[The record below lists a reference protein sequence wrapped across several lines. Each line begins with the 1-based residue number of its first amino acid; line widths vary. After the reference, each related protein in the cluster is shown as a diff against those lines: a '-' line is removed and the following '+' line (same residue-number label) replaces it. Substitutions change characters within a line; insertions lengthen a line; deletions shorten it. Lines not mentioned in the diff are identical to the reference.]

1 VNNTVKHKGKNKM
14 TDIIMHSPIWE
25 LMDAFARPFDDK
37 RNIMNY
43 GLKSIIKRPHN
54 LINVKDDEDNIIG
67 QRLEMVTTPF
77 KKEDVKITIKDNI
90 LTVQCGTENVKTT
103 ENEDIIYRGISAQS
117 HTFSLSLAPTID
129 QSLITAENK
138 DGILKINLPYI
149 AKDTSQKT
157 VEITV
162 E

>member
-1 VNNTVKHKGKNKM
+1 M
-14 TDIIMHSPIWE
+14 TDLIVSPIWE
-25 LMDAFARPFDDK
+25 LMDALARPFDDK

-54 LINVKDDEDNIIG
+54 LNNVKDKDGNVIG

-77 KKEDVKITIKDNI
+77 KKEDVKITVKDNI
-90 LTVQCGTENVKTT
+90 LTVKCGTENVKSE
-103 ENEDIIYRGISAQS
+103 ENEDVVYRGISAQS

-138 DGILKINLPYI
+138 DGVLKINLPFI
-149 AKDTSQKT
+149 AKDSEKDA
-157 VEITV
+157 VEITIA
-162 E
+162 

>member
-1 VNNTVKHKGKNKM
+1 M
-14 TDIIMHSPIWE
+14 TDLIVSPIWE
-25 LMDAFARPFDDK
+25 LMDALARPFDDK

-54 LINVKDDEDNIIG
+54 LINVKDKDGNVIG

-77 KKEDVKITIKDNI
+77 KKEDVKITVKDNI
-90 LTVQCGTENVKTT
+90 LTVKCGTENVKSD
-103 ENEDIIYRGISAQS
+103 ENEDVVYRGISAQS

-138 DGILKINLPYI
+138 DGVLKINLPFI
-149 AKDTSQKT
+149 AKDSEKDA
-157 VEITV
+157 VEITIA
-162 E
+162 

>member
-1 VNNTVKHKGKNKM
+1 M
-14 TDIIMHSPIWE
+14 TDLIVSPIWE
-25 LMDAFARPFDDK
+25 LMDALARPFDDK

-54 LINVKDDEDNIIG
+54 LINVKDKDGNVIG

-77 KKEDVKITIKDNI
+77 KKEDVKITVKDNI
-90 LTVQCGTENVKTT
+90 LTVKCGTQNVKSE
-103 ENEDIIYRGISAQS
+103 ENEDVVYRGISAQS

-138 DGILKINLPYI
+138 DGVLKINLPFI
-149 AKDTSQKT
+149 AKDSEKDA
-157 VEITV
+157 VEITIA
-162 E
+162 

>member
-1 VNNTVKHKGKNKM
+1 M
-14 TDIIMHSPIWE
+14 TDLIVSPIWE
-25 LMDAFARPFDDK
+25 LMDALARPFDDK

-54 LINVKDDEDNIIG
+54 LINVKDKDGNVIG

-77 KKEDVKITIKDNI
+77 NKEDVKITVKDNI
-90 LTVQCGTENVKTT
+90 LTVKCGTENVKSE
-103 ENEDIIYRGISAQS
+103 ENEDVVYRGISAQS

-138 DGILKINLPYI
+138 DGVLKINLPFI
-149 AKDTSQKT
+149 AKDSEKDA
-157 VEITV
+157 VEITIA
-162 E
+162 

>member
-1 VNNTVKHKGKNKM
+1 M
-14 TDIIMHSPIWE
+14 TDLIVSPIWE
-25 LMDAFARPFDDK
+25 LMDALARPFDDK

-54 LINVKDDEDNIIG
+54 LINVKDKDGNVIG

-77 KKEDVKITIKDNI
+77 KKEDVKITVKDNI
-90 LTVQCGTENVKTT
+90 LTVKCGTENVKSE
-103 ENEDIIYRGISAQS
+103 ENEDVVYRGISAQS

-138 DGILKINLPYI
+138 DGVLKINLPFI
-149 AKDTSQKT
+149 AKASEKDA
-157 VEITV
+157 VEITIA
-162 E
+162 

>member
-1 VNNTVKHKGKNKM
+1 M
-14 TDIIMHSPIWE
+14 TDLIASPIWE
-25 LMDAFARPFDDK
+25 LMDALARPFDDK

-54 LINVKDDEDNIIG
+54 LINVKDKDGNVIG

-77 KKEDVKITIKDNI
+77 KKEDVKITVKDNI
-90 LTVQCGTENVKTT
+90 LTVKCGTENVKSD
-103 ENEDIIYRGISAQS
+103 ENEDVVYRGISAQS

-138 DGILKINLPYI
+138 DGVLKINLPFI
-149 AKDTSQKT
+149 AKDSEKDA
-157 VEITV
+157 VEITIA
-162 E
+162 